1 MQKKLK
7 KLSNLCKE
15 NLQLNKDIKN
25 QSINLRK
32 KKGKFFKSETI
43 QLTMKEVITMVMME
57 KMLLVI
63 LKIHEITRKD
73 IKKKVQTKEEID
85 LSNPRIH
92 DMN

>member
-1 MQKKLK
+1 
-7 KLSNLCKE
+7 
-15 NLQLNKDIKN
+15 
-25 QSINLRK
+25 
-32 KKGKFFKSETI
+32 
-43 QLTMKEVITMVMME
+43 MKEVITMVMME
-57 KMLLVI
+57 KMQLVI